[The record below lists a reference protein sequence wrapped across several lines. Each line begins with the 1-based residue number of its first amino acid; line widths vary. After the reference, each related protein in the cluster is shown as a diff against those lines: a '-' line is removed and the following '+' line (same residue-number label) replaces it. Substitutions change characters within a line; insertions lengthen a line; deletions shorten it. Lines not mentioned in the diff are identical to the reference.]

1 MEVDDLDELYEH
13 LPFGHR
19 LAAPHADNELHL
31 RSWNQPALGP
41 ELHVLIHHSAI
52 ADALE
57 PHLGP
62 NTSFNGGYHLR
73 PKMSNSQAM
82 AFPLHQDSQYYGQ
95 LSQHAHIITVWIP
108 LVDEDEVNGCL
119 YVIPGSHH
127 WELIDSARDENQ
139 DMRSFIDV
147 EERGIPIPL
156 PMKVGDMLIL
166 SNMTFHGS
174 KVNQS
179 EAVRW
184 RIDIRYCRSRGTHTT
199 TELEQAGE
207 DFMYEKL
214 IRTAGCIPMV
224 VCGQGEK

>member
-73 PKMSNSQAM
+73 PKMSNSQAQP
-82 AFPLHQDSQYYGQ
+82 F
-95 LSQHAHIITVWIP
+95 
-108 LVDEDEVNGCL
+108 
-119 YVIPGSHH
+119 
-127 WELIDSARDENQ
+127 R
-139 DMRSFIDV
+139 FI
-147 EERGIPIPL
+147 RIANIMGNYPNTP
-156 PMKVGDMLIL
+156 IL
-166 SNMTFHGS
+166 SLFGF
-174 KVNQS
+174 
-179 EAVRW
+179 RW
-184 RIDIRYCRSRGTHTT
+184 LMRKKLTVV
-199 TELEQAGE
+199 
-207 DFMYEKL
+207 FM
-214 IRTAGCIPMV
+214 
-224 VCGQGEK
+224 